1 MKLVLAITIIGG
13 IYLLISSILEKYKIK
28 KVFEQYN
35 NKKLRYRDIK

>member
-13 IYLLISSILEKYKIK
+13 NYLLISSILETYKIK
-28 KVFEQYN
+28 KVFEKYN